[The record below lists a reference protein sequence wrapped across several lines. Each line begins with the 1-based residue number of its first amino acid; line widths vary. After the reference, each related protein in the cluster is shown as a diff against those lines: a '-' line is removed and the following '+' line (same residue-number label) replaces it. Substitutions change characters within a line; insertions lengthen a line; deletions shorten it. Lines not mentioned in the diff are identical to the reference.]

1 MTPDFLMYIKSL
13 FKNSNQLQIS
23 ISDVDTFDLNVKET
37 KEMYLKRL
45 ENSIAEVE
53 KHKVSFTEEE
63 FELVQIKIYNG

>member
-1 MTPDFLMYIKSL
+1 
-13 FKNSNQLQIS
+13 LQIS

-63 FELVQIKIYNG
+63 FELVTNQNL